1 MFAADGSYEP
11 YNKWNGVLSTTPG
24 DPGGGLTTV
33 NPGCIMHLAQVNNTL
48 GAEIDIAAQATVL
61 RKDSGGN
68 PITDQTKL
76 CNCSKYGN
84 PSRNSDPLVSPLF
97 FFFFRLGLFLR
108 LEDLI

>member
-1 MFAADGSYEP
+1 MEDLFDKNHEYEP

-24 DPGGGLTTV
+24 RPEDGLKTV

-61 RKDSGGN
+61 RKDPSGEL
-68 PITDQTKL
+68 ITDATTL

-84 PSRNSDPLVSPLF
+84 PNRNSDPMVSLF
-97 FFFFRLGLFLR
+97 CPTCLTR
-108 LEDLI
+108 I